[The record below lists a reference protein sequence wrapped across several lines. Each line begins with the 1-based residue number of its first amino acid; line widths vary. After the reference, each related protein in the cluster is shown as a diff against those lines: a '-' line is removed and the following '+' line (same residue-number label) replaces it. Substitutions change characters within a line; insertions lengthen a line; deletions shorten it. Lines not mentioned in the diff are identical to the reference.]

1 MSKTSVATT
10 TTITTIVEPLVEATN
25 LFLEDVYVSA
35 NAGLVRVVVD
45 LPDGPG
51 AIDSDT
57 LNDLTREIS
66 RALDDADPIEDAYTL
81 EVSTPGAERQLTQP
95 RHYRRC
101 QGHLIEVKTNAGD
114 KLRGRVVEAS
124 DDAVLLQLDDGSQT
138 SVDLDTITKARSRV
152 ELTKSGE

>member
-10 TTITTIVEPLVEATN
+10 IATIVEPLVEAAE
-25 LFLEDVYVSA
+25 LYLEDVYVSA

-51 AIDSDT
+51 AVECDT

-66 RALDDADPIEDAYTL
+66 RALDEADPIEDAYTL
-81 EVSTPGAERQLTQP
+81 EVSTPGAERELTQP

-101 QGHLIEVKTNAGD
+101 QGRLIEVKTAVGE
-114 KLRGRVVEAS
+114 KTRGRVLGAT
-124 DDAVLLQLDDGSQT
+124 DDAVQLQLDDGSQI